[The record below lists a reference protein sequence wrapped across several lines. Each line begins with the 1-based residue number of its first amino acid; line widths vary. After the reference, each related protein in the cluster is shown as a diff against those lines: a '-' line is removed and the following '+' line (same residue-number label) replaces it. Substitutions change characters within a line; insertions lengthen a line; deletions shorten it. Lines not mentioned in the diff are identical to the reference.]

1 MTESHAVEISLSPA
15 FMKGTNLMET
25 KSPICGKTF
34 TVEDPE
40 MLENPELL
48 CRLCSETS
56 CKAYLEFLYDITHHN
71 NPM

>member
-1 MTESHAVEISLSPA
+1 
-15 FMKGTNLMET
+15 MET
-25 KSPICGKTF
+25 KSPICGKSF

-48 CRLCSETS
+48 CRLCPRVS
-56 CKAYLEFLYDITHHN
+56 CEAYFEYLYDITHHN